1 MERWRSL
8 TRSFSSATA
17 KLILLVFAVQ
27 ILLSGIAL
35 TYVYVATSRTVEAE
49 ERTIVTELSDDLL
62 ARYRTGGDAAL
73 AALIETRLAKDQG
86 QIVAL
91 LIDGNGKIRAGNLS
105 AWPATIGRSTNWR
118 TMTLYRIGGSEP
130 ETIGVI
136 AEPLSGEG
144 RLLVGRVVDA
154 NVRLL
159 RINVEV
165 IVTAL
170 LAAVPLAFL
179 LALLLGR
186 FFNQRLRMLNTTAA
200 AVAAGDLA
208 QRAPRDGSED
218 PFDTLAG
225 SVNAMLERI
234 ELLVGELRIVTDGIA
249 HDMRSP
255 LTRLKSVI
263 EQARQKTG
271 DEVAH
276 AALESVSREADL
288 LLAMLAT
295 ALQIARVEAG
305 VSNDRFIT
313 VDIET
318 LLSDLVE
325 VFGPLAEE
333 QGVMLVD
340 ERRAEPV
347 GKLLLHRDLVL
358 QSLSNLVENALRY
371 AEGTNVITVSAEPT
385 AEGVSLIVADCGLG
399 IPAARREEAKRRFV
413 RLDPSRHQGGSGL
426 GLALV
431 DAVARLHNGG
441 LVLEDNHPGL
451 RAIMRLNG
459 ERN

>member
-1 MERWRSL
+1 M
-8 TRSFSSATA
+8 
-17 KLILLVFAVQ
+17 VFAVQ

-49 ERTIVTELSDDLL
+49 ERAIVTELGDDLL
-62 ARYRTGGDAAL
+62 TSYRAGGDAAL

-86 QIVAL
+86 EVVAL
-91 LIDGNGKIRAGNLS
+91 FIDRNGKIRAGNLS
-105 AWPATIGRSTNWR
+105 AWPATIGRSTGWR
-118 TMTLYRIGGSEP
+118 TMTLYRIGGSDP

-136 AEPLSGEG
+136 AKSLSGQAK
-144 RLLVGRVVDA
+144 LLVGRVIDA

-159 RINVEV
+159 RISIEV

-170 LAAVPLAFL
+170 LAAVPLASL
-179 LALLLGR
+179 LAILLGR
-186 FFNQRLRMLNTTAA
+186 FFNQRLRMLNITAA
-200 AVAAGDLA
+200 AVAAGNLA

-218 PFDTLAG
+218 PFDALAG

-255 LTRLKSVI
+255 LTRLKAVI
-263 EQARQKTG
+263 EQARQKTS
-271 DEVAH
+271 DDAAL
-276 AALESVSREADL
+276 AALEQVSREADL

-305 VSNDRFIT
+305 VSHDRFVT

-325 VFGPLAEE
+325 VFGPSAEE

-340 ERRAEPV
+340 EKRAEPI

-371 AEGTNVITVSAEPT
+371 AEGTRVITVSAEPT
-385 AEGVSLIVADCGLG
+385 TEGVCLIVADNGLG
-399 IPAARREEAKRRFV
+399 IPADRREEAKHRFV
-413 RLDPSRHQGGSGL
+413 RLDPSRHLGGSGL

-431 DAVARLHNGG
+431 EAVARLHNGS

-451 RAIMRLNG
+451 RAIMRLSVQWH
-459 ERN
+459 